1 MEGISNEDI
10 SERTNC
16 ESESN
21 AESIQSN
28 IKENK
33 CKGTHFEKRGLR
45 QIFVRING
53 SRNTSTAV
61 ESVILNYTDE
71 T

>member
-1 MEGISNEDI
+1 MRKYRCNLNHGGHFELRHLRKKTICKNE
-10 SERTNC
+10 T
-16 ESESN
+16 N

-53 SRNTSTAV
+53 SRTQAQR
-61 ESVILNYTDE
+61 
-71 T
+71 